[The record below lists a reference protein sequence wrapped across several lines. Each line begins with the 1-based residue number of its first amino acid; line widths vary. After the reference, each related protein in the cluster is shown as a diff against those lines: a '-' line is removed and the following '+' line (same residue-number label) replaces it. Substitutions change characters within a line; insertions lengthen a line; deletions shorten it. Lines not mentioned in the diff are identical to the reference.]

1 MATTDVWRS
10 RITRHDEADPAELRA
25 HPENWRTHPAD
36 QRAALSQMLDEV
48 GWVQDIIVNERT
60 GNLID
65 GHLRVELAIERGESS
80 VPVVYVDLS
89 EEEERLVLASLDPM
103 TGMAEQDPAAL
114 TALLDDILMPEGALG
129 EMLAELA
136 GMRTDP
142 LAEWEGMPEFVSEDQ
157 TSDSHVLVHFADDE
171 DRGKFAEL
179 IEQPMTEKTR
189 SLWYPRQEIVRITDQ
204 DYVGEG
210 EGEGEAE

>member
-1 MATTDVWRS
+1 MTTTDVWRS
-10 RITRHDEADPAELRA
+10 RITRHDDADPAELRA

-36 QRAALSQMLDEV
+36 QRAALAQMLDEV

-65 GHLRVELAIERGESS
+65 GHLRVELAIERGEPS

-103 TGMAEQDPAAL
+103 AGMAGQDPAAL

-157 TSDSHVLVHFADDE
+157 QSWSHVVVHFADE
-171 DRGKFAEL
+171 EALRKFAEL
-179 IEQPMTEKTR
+179 VEQPMTERTR
-189 SLWYPRQEIVRITDQ
+189 SLWYPRAEIVRITDK
-204 DYVGEG
+204 DYVGAEEG
-210 EGEGEAE
+210 

>member
-10 RITRHDEADPAELRA
+10 RITRHDDADPAELRA

-36 QRAALSQMLDEV
+36 QRAALAQMLDEV

-103 TGMAEQDPAAL
+103 AGMAEQDPAAL
-114 TALLDDILMPEGALG
+114 TALLDEILMPEGALG

-142 LAEWEGMPEFVSEDQ
+142 LAEWTGMPEYVSEDQ
-157 TSDSHVLVHFADDE
+157 TSDSHVIVHFADDE
-171 DRGKFAEL
+171 DRQKFAAL

-204 DYVGEG
+204 DYVGE
-210 EGEGEAE
+210 EGD

>member
-1 MATTDVWRS
+1 
-10 RITRHDEADPAELRA
+10 
-25 HPENWRTHPAD
+25 
-36 QRAALSQMLDEV
+36 MLDEV
-48 GWVQDIIVNERT
+48 GWVQDIIVNEQT

-65 GHLRVELAIERGESS
+65 GHLRVDLAIERGEPS

-89 EEEERLVLASLDPM
+89 EDEERLVLASLDPM
-103 TGMAEQDPAAL
+103 AGMAEQDPSIL
-114 TALLDDILMPEGALG
+114 SALLDDILMPEGALG

-157 TSDSHVLVHFADDE
+157 GSWSHVVVHFANEE
-171 DRGKFAEL
+171 DQQKFATL

-189 SLWYPRQEIVRITDQ
+189 SLWYPRAEIVRITDKE
-204 DYVGEG
+204 YVGED
-210 EGEGEAE
+210 EPE